1 MLLDGAPKQRTPAHS
16 VRQPLKASTAGFR
29 VFILDK
35 EIKYLTYQPHAVY
48 GPIGLKMKNIFL
60 LVPASYVNYKSA
72 LVRAHCRMSY
82 GVLVTQQGVGTA
94 QSGRVE
100 FRV

>member
-1 MLLDGAPKQRTPAHS
+1 MFVSDE
-16 VRQPLKASTAGFR
+16 
-29 VFILDK
+29 
-35 EIKYLTYQPHAVY
+35 EIKYLMYQPHAVN

-60 LVPASYVNYKSA
+60 SVPASYVNYKSA
-72 LVRAHCRMSY
+72 PVRAHCRMSY